1 MDSERVDLL
10 QAIFLLLE
18 ELLVEAKNQN
28 LAAVLVVIDFKEA
41 FDSVHME
48 TLMKILRAY
57 GIPNKIVDLIE
68 KLYTD
73 TKDQV
78 LTPQELFDIMAGV
91 LQGDTLAPYL
101 FIKIVYYCMKFT
113 LENHPDVGFTLE
125 PARSNCHKAIKL
137 ADIEFA
143 DDIALQANTAIG
155 TQTLLQTVEKIAASV
170 GLKMNESK

>member
-78 LTPQELFDIMAGV
+78 LTP
-91 LQGDTLAPYL
+91 
-101 FIKIVYYCMKFT
+101 
-113 LENHPDVGFTLE
+113 
-125 PARSNCHKAIKL
+125 
-137 ADIEFA
+137 
-143 DDIALQANTAIG
+143 
-155 TQTLLQTVEKIAASV
+155 
-170 GLKMNESK
+170 